1 MFLVILIPCFNE
13 ENTIRELILSIPK
26 SIKGITKIEI
36 IVIDD
41 GSSDHT
47 ASRAEEAGAFVIS
60 HFRNMG
66 VGAAFNTGVEKAI
79 ERGADIVVNIDGD
92 GQFDPGDISCLI
104 QPIIDG
110 EAEFVT
116 ASRFMDKN
124 LEPEMPVLKKWGNKR
139 ISSLIS
145 FLTKQQFHDVSCGFR
160 AYSKE
165 VLLKLNLMGKF
176 TYTQETFLDLAFKE
190 VKILEVPIKVKG
202 EREYGQ
208 SRVAG
213 NLWKYAINASKIIF
227 RSFRDYQPFKFFFGI
242 SIGFFVLS
250 FFLGT
255 FFVGFYLVTG
265 HFHPHKWAGFT
276 SGFLL
281 LFSLLFLLTA
291 LQADMF
297 VRIRQ
302 NQEKLLYL
310 ERKKIFNNMHAK
322 NSSNPDEQT

>member
-1 MFLVILIPCFNE
+1 MFLVILIPSLNE
-13 ENTIRELILSIPK
+13 EKTIKDLILSIPER
-26 SIKGITKIEI
+26 IEGITSIEVF
-36 IVIDD
+36 VIDD
-41 GSSDHT
+41 GSSDQT
-47 ASRAEEAGAFVIS
+47 VPLAKEAGAFVFS
-60 HFRNMG
+60 HSRNMG
-66 VGAAFNTGVEKAI
+66 VGSAFNTGVEKAI

-92 GQFDPGDISCLI
+92 GQFDPKDIFKLLR
-104 QPIIDG
+104 PIISG

-116 ASRFMDKN
+116 ASRFIDKD
-124 LEPEMPVLKKWGNKR
+124 LEPEMPFLKKWGNKR

-145 FLTKQQFHDVSCGFR
+145 FLTKQRFYDVSCGFR

-165 VLLKLNLMGKF
+165 TLLKLNLMGKF

-190 VKILEVPIKVKG
+190 VKILEIPLKVKG

-208 SRVAG
+208 SRVAA
-213 NLWKYAINASKIIF
+213 NLWRYMINASKIIF

-242 SIGFFVLS
+242 SMGFFVLS
-250 FFLGT
+250 FFIGS
-255 FFVGFYLVTG
+255 FFLGFYLATG

-310 ERKKIFNNMHAK
+310 ERKKIFNNLESK
-322 NSSNPDEQT
+322 NTTNSDEQA

>member
-1 MFLVILIPCFNE
+1 MFIVIIIPCFNE
-13 ENTIRELILSIPK
+13 EDTIKDLILSIPK
-26 SIKGITKIEI
+26 SMAGITRSEV

-41 GSSDHT
+41 GSNDQT
-47 ASRAEEAGAFVIS
+47 ALLAKEAGALVIS
-60 HFRNMG
+60 HARNMG
-66 VGAAFNTGVEKAI
+66 VGAAFNTGIERAI
-79 ERGADIVVNIDGD
+79 ECGADIVVNIDGD
-92 GQFDPGDISCLI
+92 GQFDPNDIPTLLH
-104 QPIIDG
+104 PIING

-116 ASRFMDKN
+116 ASRFIDKN
-124 LEPEMPVLKKWGNKR
+124 LEPEMPLLKKWGNKR

-145 FLTKQQFHDVSCGFR
+145 FLTRQQFYDVSCGFR

-165 VLLKLNLMGKF
+165 ALFQLNLMGKF

-190 VKILEVPIKVKG
+190 VQILEVPIPVKG
-202 EREYGQ
+202 ERQYGQ

-227 RSFRDYQPFKFFFGI
+227 RSFRDYKPFKFFFGI
-242 SIGFFVLS
+242 STGFFIVALLIGS
-250 FFLGT
+250 FFI
-255 FFVGFYLVTG
+255 GFYLATG

-310 ERKKIFNNMHAK
+310 ERKKMFDNKHPKITK
-322 NSSNPDEQT
+322 NTDEES